1 MKLLLVTSTFPFGK
15 GEEFL
20 EEELVWLVRSGIKVS
35 VLPIWPRGNLRKSS
49 VLNSIEI
56 IRLNRFLL
64 NYFKFIR
71 NFVRNF
77 RDSRTQFVGK
87 RILVR
92 TIRESY
98 VASLSLRT
106 GKKDFGWDH
115 IHSYWISG
123 CASVAMEFSENTKIP
138 WSSTVHS
145 GDFIE
150 AASIAR
156 KFNSAKGVRFIS
168 NYLINKAK
176 MQYELPTNTP
186 VIHLGVT
193 TKDLSPNSHNLKSK
207 QYIVCVAN
215 LIPIKNH
222 RLIIKVAE
230 ELKKMGFDFQIDLI
244 GDGPERLSL
253 QELVVELGLQNYINL
268 VGYLPHDELID
279 LLKSGKYVL
288 SILSSTI
295 TSNLQQEGIPVAI
308 LESLACGIPV
318 LASNTGGIP
327 EIFGYSEYFLF
338 EDNSEKALEEK
349 IVNILTLSNED
360 YEELRVR
367 SKAIVDSKFNSEING
382 NLYAAWLKSLRDT
395 N

>member
-1 MKLLLVTSTFPFGK
+1 M
-15 GEEFL
+15 
-20 EEELVWLVRSGIKVS
+20 EL
-35 VLPIWPRGNLRKSS
+35 
-49 VLNSIEI
+49 
-56 IRLNRFLL
+56 
-64 NYFKFIR
+64 
-71 NFVRNF
+71 
-77 RDSRTQFVGK
+77 
-87 RILVR
+87 
-92 TIRESY
+92 
-98 VASLSLRT
+98 
-106 GKKDFGWDH
+106 
-115 IHSYWISG
+115 
-123 CASVAMEFSENTKIP
+123 SENTKIP

-253 QELVVELGLQNYINL
+253 QELVVELGLQNYINF

-327 EIFGYSEYFLF
+327 EIFGYSEHFLF

-382 NLYAAWLKSLRDT
+382 NIYAAWLKSLRDT